1 MIEGISGAIAVGIS
15 TVLGMASDQT
25 SKKRAQA
32 FTKRYGSYE
41 GFRRQVDEDRVQE
54 VRRSKGKVAA
64 IKEVRDNYP
73 YVSLPMAKRYVE
85 QLPGA

>member
-1 MIEGISGAIAVGIS
+1 MIENISGAIAVGIS
-15 TVLGMASDQT
+15 AVLGVAGEHT

-41 GFRRQVDEDRVQE
+41 GFRQQVDEDRVQG
-54 VRRSKGKVAA
+54 VLRTRGKVAA

-85 QLPGA
+85 QLPA